1 MTQST
6 EQAETTGDSIL
17 DRVISSKHDHEI
29 QEFSPEEV
37 ISELLRN
44 LSDKE
49 EDILRRRHGLHGHE
63 RETLEV
69 IGAVYNVTRERIRQI
84 ENSSI
89 EAIRNLKGIHDQLRS
104 IEHVIHTT
112 LQAHGGA
119 MAEDRLLD
127 ELLKFSAESL
137 LAKRSLVFILS
148 HLLQNKFVV
157 IEPTETLRRSWR
169 LPIASVEHIELTVKE
184 LCALIQEINESLPS
198 EKVIEH
204 FKQRPFYVDR
214 QHQFTDDAI
223 LSSLG
228 MSQEI
233 DRNPYEEYGLRSW
246 GSIRPKRM
254 NDKIYLVLKK
264 ARKPLHF
271 TEITDE
277 INRVQFDTRKAYP
290 PTIHNELILND
301 RYVLVGRGMYALT
314 EWGYKPGVVSDV
326 IREILLKSGPLSRDE
341 IVKRVLEQR
350 VVKKN
355 TIHLA
360 LTHRDRFEKLAD
372 GRYGVQKMSA

>member
-1 MTQST
+1 MTQHT
-6 EQAETTGDSIL
+6 QQEETGSQSIL
-17 DRVISSKHDHEI
+17 DRVISSKHDHEM

-49 EDILRRRHGLHGHE
+49 EDILRRRHGLHGHD

-89 EAIRNLKGIHDQLRS
+89 EAVRNLKNIEDQLRS
-104 IEHVIHTT
+104 IEHVIHSM
-112 LQAHGGA
+112 LQTHGGA
-119 MAEDRLLD
+119 MAEDVLLD
-127 ELLKFSAESL
+127 ELLKFSAESQ
-137 LAKRSLVFILS
+137 LAKRSLVFMLE
-148 HLLQNKFVV
+148 HLLRSKFVLV
-157 IEPTETLRRSWR
+157 QPTTVLRRSWR
-169 LPIASVEHIELTVKE
+169 LPVTSVEHIELTIQE
-184 LCALIQEINESLPS
+184 LVALIQELNDSLPA
-198 EKVIEH
+198 EKVTEH
-204 FKQRPFYVDR
+204 FKKRPFYAER
-214 QHQFTDDAI
+214 QHQLTDDAI
-223 LSSLG
+223 FSYLG

-264 ARKPLHF
+264 SGKPLHF
-271 TEITDE
+271 TEITEE
-277 INRVQFDTRKAYP
+277 INRIQFDARKAYP

-326 IREILLKSGPLSRDE
+326 ITEVLKKNGPLSRDE
-341 IVKRVLEQR
+341 VVKRVLEQR

-360 LTHRDRFEKLAD
+360 LTHKDRFVKLAD
-372 GRYGVQKMSA
+372 GRYGVA